1 MPLPTISTPTYELTL
16 PSSNR
21 KIKYRPF
28 LVKEEKILIIA
39 MESQDTKQIAR
50 AVKDVLTKCILTKG
64 IKVEKLS
71 TFDIEYL
78 FLNIRGKSVGEQIE
92 VMVTCPDDEKTQ
104 VPMSINIDDIKVLSE
119 DSHSPNIKLDDT
131 YTLKMKY
138 PSLTEFIKNNFD
150 NLEKLE
156 LLRDSLKERVKDVE
170 EIYRLLFN
178 YIDRKDVFN
187 VEHEINFIKEQN
199 YFYKSLELLKM
210 RMGYNRAKT
219 EEIIED
225 FLKDDE
231 ANLETYVKQKIQ
243 NIFIDCLLLESNG
256 DQILVNN
263 KFESVIFETPKDV
276 YSICQRFKNLF
287 KNVKTI

>member
-119 DSHSPNIKLDDT
+119 DSHSPNIKLDVNDT
-131 YTLKMKY
+131 
-138 PSLTEFIKNNFD
+138 FD
-150 NLEKLE
+150 LIA
-156 LLRDSLKERVKDVE
+156 SC
-170 EIYRLLFN
+170 
-178 YIDRKDVFN
+178 IDQV
-187 VEHEINFIKEQN
+187 
-199 YFYKSLELLKM
+199 Y
-210 RMGYNRAKT
+210 T
-219 EEIIED
+219 EEESWSHQECTKKELNDFVESLNSNQFKMVENFFTTMPKLSHTVKVINPNTKVESEIKIEGLQS
-225 FLKDDE
+225 F
-231 ANLETYVKQKIQ
+231 
-243 NIFIDCLLLESNG
+243 FG
-256 DQILVNN
+256 
-263 KFESVIFETPKDV
+263 
-276 YSICQRFKNLF
+276 
-287 KNVKTI
+287 